1 MHIFLRKLRNKL
13 FNGWKTNGWK
23 TKINAY
29 EKKLRKKNGN
39 LNHKKLRVI
48 MGPSFVMWDPS
59 SALDRSIA
67 LALELRGAEV
77 MPMYCDGIQSVE
89 CNFIGGLWGDFK
101 RDCKNCSKRS
111 ENLWAL
117 NSKKI
122 IRLSKYISTID
133 IDEINYSVGKMSIN
147 EVLNYEECNIKY
159 GAMAK
164 DILVNNYLVGTLTL
178 IDNYDFLLRQH
189 VKNLLL
195 VSRAYERILDMEA
208 PDRVVSNDSYYGMWA
223 ILEFHCKSKKI
234 PFYSHYPVTNDR
246 AAFAFNDAAMNLDF
260 KESWQKFSQLKLN
273 DVDEKNIEDWLGGK
287 RGLTIN
293 TAALAGH
300 EVEDD
305 ALQFINSNTPTLIL
319 AANVIWDLA
328 ALNKQIV
335 FNNMNEWILET
346 TEWFRNNRGYQ
357 LIIRPHPAESSPQ
370 IPKTRETIESIFSC
384 NHTEIPGNIFLLKS
398 DAKVTLKELLEKYNI
413 RGLIVHTT
421 TVGFEYPAQGVPVIT
436 TAKSPYRGFGFT
448 IDPSSKEE
456 YFKSLESLLNGDF
469 KSVSDSNRLL
479 AKKFTKF
486 YQFHYY
492 IKTGLFS
499 GNPPILAENYLDQ
512 LNRGDSAF
520 SHVMDS
526 IINGVAINDSN
537 KWTPES

>member
-1 MHIFLRKLRNKL
+1 MHIFLRNLRNKL
-13 FNGWKTNGWK
+13 FNNGWK

-39 LNHKKLRVI
+39 LNHKKLRI
-48 MGPSFVMWDPS
+48 IIGPSFVMWDPS

-67 LALELRGAEV
+67 LALELKGAEV
-77 MPMYCDGIQSVE
+77 IPMYCDGIQSIE

-101 RDCKNCSKRS
+101 RDCKNCRKRS
-111 ENLWAL
+111 ENLWAQ

-122 IRLSKYISTID
+122 IRFSKYISSVD
-133 IDEINYSVGKMSIN
+133 IDKINYLVEKMNIN
-147 EVLNYEECNIKY
+147 EVLKYEENNINY
-159 GAMAK
+159 GLLAK
-164 DILVNNYLVGTLTL
+164 DILVNSYLVGTLTL

-195 VSRAYERILDMEA
+195 VSRAYERILDMES

-223 ILEFHCKSKKI
+223 ILEFHCKRRKI
-234 PFYSHYPVTNDR
+234 PFYSHWPVTSDR

-260 KESWQKFSQLKLN
+260 KESWQKFSRLEIN
-273 DVDEKNIEDWLGGK
+273 DADEKNVDDWLGGK

-305 ALQFINSNTPTLIL
+305 ALQFIKLNTPTLIL

-335 FNNMNEWILET
+335 FNSMNEWILET
-346 TEWFRNNRGYQ
+346 TEWFRMNHGYQ
-357 LIIRPHPAESSPQ
+357 LIIRPHPAECSPQ
-370 IPKTRETIESIFSC
+370 IPKTRETVESIFSSTRTDLPK
-384 NHTEIPGNIFLLKS
+384 NVFLLKS
-398 DAKVTLKELLEKYNI
+398 DAKITLKELLSKYNV
-413 RGLIVHTT
+413 RGLVVHTT
-421 TVGFEYPAQGVPVIT
+421 TAGFEYPAQGVPVIT
-436 TAKSPYRGFGFT
+436 TAKSPYRGLGFT
-448 IDPSSKEE
+448 IDPSSKEG
-456 YFKSLESLLNGDF
+456 YFESIESLLNGDF
-469 KSVSDSNRLL
+469 KSVSDSDRLL

-492 IKTGLFS
+492 VKTGLFS
-499 GNPPILAENYLDQ
+499 GNPPILAENYLER
-512 LNRGDSAF
+512 LNQEGSAF
-520 SHVMDS
+520 SYVIDS
-526 IINGVAINDSN
+526 IIGGVPINDSIR
-537 KWTPES
+537 WVPES